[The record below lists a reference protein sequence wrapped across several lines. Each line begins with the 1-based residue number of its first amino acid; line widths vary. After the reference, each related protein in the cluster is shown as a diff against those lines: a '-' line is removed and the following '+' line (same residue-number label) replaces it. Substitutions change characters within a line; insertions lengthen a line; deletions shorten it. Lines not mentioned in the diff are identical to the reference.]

1 MADQDKPKPF
11 KCPDC
16 GRFSR
21 DGWEV
26 AISEFNVSWGAICSV
41 HGDWQDSS

>member
-26 AISEFNVSWGAICSV
+26 VISEFNASWGAICSI